1 MAPSHR
7 FALALATSAVLG
19 GLWMALSGATT
30 GDDLGADLRPG
41 VAEAPS
47 ERPRSATDLSAIP
60 ADERRRN
67 GDLTRRA
74 TTDASGMYTL
84 VGLYEGDYVLTL
96 ANKRIEKPLIIEVP
110 AGGPVL
116 EADPLVASDI

>member
-1 MAPSHR
+1 
-7 FALALATSAVLG
+7 
-19 GLWMALSGATT
+19 MALSGATT

-41 VAEAPS
+41 AAEASS